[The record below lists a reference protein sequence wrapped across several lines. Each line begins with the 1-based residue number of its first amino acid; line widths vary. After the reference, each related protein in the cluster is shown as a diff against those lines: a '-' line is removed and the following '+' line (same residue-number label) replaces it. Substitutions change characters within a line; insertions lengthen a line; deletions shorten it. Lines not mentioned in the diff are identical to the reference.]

1 MQFVTISD
9 LFPGFHSDYKKMNF
23 MRHHSFYV
31 SAEEKV
37 FRSVAVG
44 KIASNSSPGTVCSLL
59 IVQGR
64 TLVHLG
70 IGMSFN
76 FSDLDDKIST
86 ISMPVVNLK

>member
-1 MQFVTISD
+1 
-9 LFPGFHSDYKKMNF
+9 MNF

-37 FRSVAVG
+37 FRSVAAE
-44 KIASNSSPGTVCSLL
+44 KWPA
-59 IVQGR
+59 IVR
-64 TLVHLG
+64 LEPYVRFRLFMAENWFTFDLR